1 MKKTRPVLAIAL
13 LSIGFLCLPVIS
25 TSHAA
30 VLFLGLDEVRDALG
44 AAVGTNALA
53 ILVVD
58 KDASGTFD
66 TPEDTWT
73 TSIGDFGSDYI
84 AWRGDF
90 SGFGTA
96 GVFFDSPSFTIGTP
110 DVPYNVAFA
119 LYWFPT
125 LTTASTT
132 LTTGDKF
139 GFYTSTNATQF
150 NSDSAWNTGGSDS
163 ATLNINAYTID
174 NTGNLPSSN
183 PDPSGL
189 SNTLLQATGTV
200 VPEPATWAL
209 LTGAL
214 TTAMVFR
221 RRRQP

>member
-1 MKKTRPVLAIAL
+1 MKKNSLLPKVVFLVLGL
-13 LSIGFLCLPVIS
+13 LSMPVIS
-25 TSHAA
+25 TSHA
-30 VLFLGLDEVRDALG
+30 VLINLGLDEVRDALG

-58 KDASGTFD
+58 KNGSGTFD

-84 AWRGDF
+84 AWRGNF
-90 SGFGTA
+90 SGAATP
-96 GVFFDSPSFTIGTP
+96 GVFFDSPSFTIGTL
-110 DVPYNVAFA
+110 DVPFNVAFA
-119 LYWFPT
+119 IYWFPT

-132 LTTGDKF
+132 LSTGDKF

-150 NSDSAWNTGGSDS
+150 GSDSAWNTGGNDDT
-163 ATLNINAYTID
+163 TLGINAYTID
-174 NTGNLPSSN
+174 NTGNLTSN
-183 PDPSGL
+183 PNPSGL

-214 TTAMVFR
+214 TTVMVFR